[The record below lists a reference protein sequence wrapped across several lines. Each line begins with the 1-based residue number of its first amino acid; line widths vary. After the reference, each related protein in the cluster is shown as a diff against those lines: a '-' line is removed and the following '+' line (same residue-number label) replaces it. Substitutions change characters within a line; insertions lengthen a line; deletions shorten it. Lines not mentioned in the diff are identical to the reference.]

1 MIYQIIE
8 TTDKNGAHCND
19 SDSNNNS
26 SGNIN
31 NINDTNFMLVMKI
44 DKKETLHYVILLQSG
59 TTFITKKSSFR
70 MLSKTGQVFLNFAAV
85 LLFLQSGKLLS

>member
-1 MIYQIIE
+1 MIYQVIE
-8 TTDKNGAHCND
+8 ITDKNGVHCND

-44 DKKETLHYVILLQSG
+44 DEKETLHYVTYYKVGQLLLQRKAASEC
-59 TTFITKKSSFR
+59 FR
-70 MLSKTGQVFLNFAAV
+70 KQ
-85 LLFLQSGKLLS
+85 GKCF

>member
-8 TTDKNGAHCND
+8 ITDKNGVHCND

-31 NINDTNFMLVMKI
+31 NINDTNFMLIMEI
-44 DKKETLHYVILLQSG
+44 DEKETLRYVTYDKVGQLLLQRKAASEC
-59 TTFITKKSSFR
+59 FR
-70 MLSKTGQVFLNFAAV
+70 KQ
-85 LLFLQSGKLLS
+85 GKCF

>member
-8 TTDKNGAHCND
+8 ITDKNGVHCND

-44 DKKETLHYVILLQSG
+44 DEKETLRYVTYYKVGQLLLQRKAASEC
-59 TTFITKKSSFR
+59 FR
-70 MLSKTGQVFLNFAAV
+70 KQ
-85 LLFLQSGKLLS
+85 GKCF

>member
-8 TTDKNGAHCND
+8 ITDKNGVHCND

-31 NINDTNFMLVMKI
+31 NINDTNFMLVMEI
-44 DKKETLHYVILLQSG
+44 DEKETLRYVTYYKVGQLLLQRKAASEC
-59 TTFITKKSSFR
+59 FR
-70 MLSKTGQVFLNFAAV
+70 KQ
-85 LLFLQSGKLLS
+85 GKCF

>member
-8 TTDKNGAHCND
+8 ITDKNGVHCND

-31 NINDTNFMLVMKI
+31 NINDTNFMLVMEI
-44 DKKETLHYVILLQSG
+44 DEKETLRYVTYDKVGQLLLQRKAASEC
-59 TTFITKKSSFR
+59 FR
-70 MLSKTGQVFLNFAAV
+70 KQ
-85 LLFLQSGKLLS
+85 GKCF

>member
-31 NINDTNFMLVMKI
+31 NINDTNFMLVMEI
-44 DKKETLHYVILLQSG
+44 DEKETLRYVTYYKVGQLLLQRKAASEC
-59 TTFITKKSSFR
+59 FR
-70 MLSKTGQVFLNFAAV
+70 KQ
-85 LLFLQSGKLLS
+85 GKCF